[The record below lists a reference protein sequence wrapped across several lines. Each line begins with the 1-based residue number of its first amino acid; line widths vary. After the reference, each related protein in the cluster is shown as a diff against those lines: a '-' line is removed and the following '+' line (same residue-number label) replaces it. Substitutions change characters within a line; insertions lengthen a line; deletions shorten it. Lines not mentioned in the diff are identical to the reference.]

1 MDTIFI
7 NYKDSKRS
15 DPPIVLVSLSDE
27 TNLKKMI
34 TMLLYQILAST
45 ICGKVWKKSIKRKI

>member
-27 TNLKKMI
+27 TNLKKNDNNVALSNLSVYYM
-34 TMLLYQILAST
+34 
-45 ICGKVWKKSIKRKI
+45 W